1 MRLSLLWRGKS
12 NSVQYTSLLTCTLAH
27 QRIFTNYYLTRNN
40 HFTMISRYRKST
52 VRSRYSKDS

>member
-1 MRLSLLWRGKS
+1 MRLSLLWRGES

-27 QRIFTNYYLTRNN
+27 QRILTNYYLARNN

-52 VRSRYSKDS
+52 VGSRYSKDS